1 MSGGRKP
8 MQDYSALYEYMTADD
23 WEHLRQDGAP
33 FLRNCERVFERAY
46 QLGLRRPTEPTLA
59 TMAVIAQGGGATSGF
74 EANQIYLSAKARWRQ
89 WFRRREQARI
99 EWEDYPVRLGS
110 EECDRDPCVTAVLT
124 AQPRAACPLDTQS
137 MLSQVAMVPLRS
149 THATLAPA
157 RTVVSPAPPAPYTQL
172 MGMAMQ
178 AMAHLQGQ
186 GAQGQGQQRAQDANE
201 IPIVHN
207 RRPSSASA
215 GAGLGHRTDSSE
227 QPALP
232 GSAAGQ
238 GSQQLALPAAEGQ
251 DPQQLALP
259 APQAEAAAV
268 EEDMQRKFPT
278 AQETGAPQQ
287 EGGPKGSAAQQMREA
302 LAEHLRNREGKD
314 KAPHPQKRP
323 SAKAATRKKPAAS
336 GQETCKKP
344 AASGVGLQAQQAKRG
359 YTTMWYGSAH
369 KCAIRQKGGRQLCQF
384 GQKRYTRQKLE
395 AHAWRVIGQIEA
407 GEIREADVK
416 EACEAL
422 RP

>member
-1 MSGGRKP
+1 

-124 AQPRAACPLDTQS
+124 AQPRVACPLDTRS

-157 RTVVSPAPPAPYTQL
+157 RTVVSPAPPAPYAQL

-201 IPIVHN
+201 IPIVYN

-215 GAGLGHRTDSSE
+215 GAGPGHRTDSSE

-238 GSQQLALPAAEGQ
+238 GSQQLAADLTQTSDQNAGGAMYAFCTRFVRGRPRFYSSCSAAIRTKRWGDVRGCTRDVRGMSCFFLGDFEVLRFRAPLQ
-251 DPQQLALP
+251 LLALC
-259 APQAEAAAV
+259 
-268 EEDMQRKFPT
+268 FIF
-278 AQETGAPQQ
+278 
-287 EGGPKGSAAQQMREA
+287 A
-302 LAEHLRNREGKD
+302 L
-314 KAPHPQKRP
+314 P
-323 SAKAATRKKPAAS
+323 
-336 GQETCKKP
+336 
-344 AASGVGLQAQQAKRG
+344 
-359 YTTMWYGSAH
+359 
-369 KCAIRQKGGRQLCQF
+369 F
-384 GQKRYTRQKLE
+384 
-395 AHAWRVIGQIEA
+395 
-407 GEIREADVK
+407 
-416 EACEAL
+416 
-422 RP
+422 